1 MMIYVKR
8 YILLYWT
15 CWMVILKLCES
26 NKCAQLETQSSWLL
40 VCDKLNKAE
49 MNDTKLIR
57 NLQ

>member
-1 MMIYVKR
+1 MIIYVKR
-8 YILLYWT
+8 YILLY
-15 CWMVILKLCES
+15 WMVILKLCES
-26 NKCAQLETQSSWLL
+26 NKCAQLETQSSWIQ

>member
-1 MMIYVKR
+1 MIIYVKR

-26 NKCAQLETQSSWLL
+26 NKRVQLETQSSWLQ
-40 VCDKLNKAE
+40 VCDKLNNTE